1 MLSKIFS
8 TLFLLVFVISPA
20 MVMAKDFPPGK
31 WWHNPQASEKL
42 NLSDKEI
49 KMLDKQFIDSRRKL
63 IKLKSIVESEQFE
76 LDNLFDSEN
85 INQKEAMRQFDK
97 LAQAK
102 KNLSTERFRLILE
115 VRNILGLERFRQLKE
130 HNKQRRQKMRR
141 ELRPQQNRPKERPG
155 PEG

>member
-1 MLSKIFS
+1 MLKKILGA
-8 TLFLLVFVISPA
+8 LFLLVFVVSPA

-42 NLSDKEI
+42 NLSDEEI
-49 KMLDKQFIDSRRKL
+49 KMLDKQFVDSRRKL

-76 LDNLFDSEN
+76 VDNLFDSEN
-85 INQKEAMRQFDK
+85 INQKEAMKQFDK
-97 LAQAK
+97 LGQAK
-102 KNLSTERFRLILE
+102 KNLSTERFRLLLE

-130 HNKQRRQKMRR
+130 HNKLRRQKMRR
-141 ELRPQQNRPKERPG
+141 ELRSQQNRPKKRPG

>member
-1 MLSKIFS
+1 MLKKILGA
-8 TLFLLVFVISPA
+8 LFLLVFVVSPA

-49 KMLDKQFIDSRRKL
+49 KMLDEKFVDSRRRL

-76 LDNLFDSEN
+76 VDNLFDSEN
-85 INQKEAMRQFDK
+85 INQKEAMKQIDK
-97 LAQAK
+97 LEQAK

-130 HNKQRRQKMRR
+130 HNKLRRQKMRR
-141 ELRPQQNRPKERPG
+141 ELRSQQNRPKKRPG

>member
-20 MVMAKDFPPGK
+20 GVTAKDFPPGK
-31 WWHNPQASEKL
+31 WWHNPQAAEKL
-42 NLSDKEI
+42 NLSDDEI
-49 KMLDKQFIDSRRKL
+49 KMLDKQFVDSRRKL

-85 INQKEAMRQFDK
+85 INQKEAMKQFDK
-97 LAQAK
+97 LGQAK
-102 KNLSTERFRLILE
+102 KNLSTEHFRLILE

-130 HNKQRRQKMRR
+130 HKKLRRQKMLQQRR
-141 ELRPQQNRPKERPG
+141 SPKDRPGERPV

>member
-1 MLSKIFS
+1 MLKKILGA
-8 TLFLLVFVISPA
+8 LFLLVFVVSPA

-49 KMLDKQFIDSRRKL
+49 KMLDEKFVDSRRRL

-76 LDNLFDSEN
+76 VDNLFDSEN
-85 INQKEAMRQFDK
+85 INQKEAMKQFDK
-97 LAQAK
+97 LGQAK
-102 KNLSTERFRLILE
+102 KNLSTERFRLLLE

-130 HNKQRRQKMRR
+130 HNKLRRQKMRR
-141 ELRPQQNRPKERPG
+141 ELRSQQNRPKKRPG

>member
-8 TLFLLVFVISPA
+8 ALFLLVFVISPA
-20 MVMAKDFPPGK
+20 VVTAKDFPPGK
-31 WWHNPQASEKL
+31 WWHNPKASEKL
-42 NLSDKEI
+42 NLSDEEI
-49 KMLDKQFIDSRRKL
+49 KMLDKQFVDSRRKL

-85 INQKEAMRQFDK
+85 INQKEAMKQFDK
-97 LAQAK
+97 LGHAK

-130 HNKQRRQKMRR
+130 YRQLRRQKIRR
-141 ELRPQQNRPKERPG
+141 ELRSMRDHPKKGPG
-155 PEG
+155 AK